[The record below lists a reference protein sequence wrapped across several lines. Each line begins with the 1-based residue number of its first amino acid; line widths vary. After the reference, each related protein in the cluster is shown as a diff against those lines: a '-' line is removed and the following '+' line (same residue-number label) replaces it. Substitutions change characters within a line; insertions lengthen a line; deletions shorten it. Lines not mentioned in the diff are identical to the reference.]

1 MARSLPSASPAPPVV
16 ANGTRGSQAPPS
28 RPGELLLVALGAVP
42 GALLRWVLHCDPIA
56 NLLGCLLIGLATNQ
70 KPPRPRLMLLL
81 GIGFCGALT
90 TFSGWI
96 LALATALQQG
106 SIPSLL
112 ALLLELGVG
121 IGAVVGGRAL
131 AARIGTTRRLPFRP

>member
-1 MARSLPSASPAPPVV
+1 M
-16 ANGTRGSQAPPS
+16 
-28 RPGELLLVALGAVP
+28 ALGAVP

-106 SIPSLL
+106 SMPSLL

>member
-1 MARSLPSASPAPPVV
+1 MVRSLPSASPAPPVV
-16 ANGTRGSQAPPS
+16 AKGPGGKQAPPG

-56 NLLGCLLIGLATNQ
+56 NLLGCLLIGLASNQ

-106 SIPSLL
+106 STASLL
-112 ALLLELGVG
+112 ALLLELGAGV
-121 IGAVVGGRAL
+121 GAVIAGRAL

>member
-1 MARSLPSASPAPPVV
+1 VV
-16 ANGTRGSQAPPS
+16 ANGTRGGQAPPG
-28 RPGELLLVALGAVP
+28 RPAELLLVALGAVP

-56 NLLGCLLIGLATNQ
+56 NLLGCLLIGLASNQ

-96 LALATALQQG
+96 LALATALRQG
-106 SIPSLL
+106 SMPSLL

-131 AARIGTTRRLPFRP
+131 AARIGTNRRLPFRP

>member
-1 MARSLPSASPAPPVV
+1 VV
-16 ANGTRGSQAPPS
+16 ANGPSGKQAPPG

-56 NLLGCLLIGLATNQ
+56 NLLGCLLIGLASNQ
-70 KPPRPRLMLLL
+70 KPPRPRVMLLL

-106 SIPSLL
+106 STASLL
-112 ALLLELGVG
+112 ALLLELGAGV
-121 IGAVVGGRAL
+121 GAVIAGRAL
-131 AARIGTTRRLPFRP
+131 AARIGTNRRLPFRP

>member
-1 MARSLPSASPAPPVV
+1 MV
-16 ANGTRGSQAPPS
+16 ANGPGGKQAPPG

-56 NLLGCLLIGLATNQ
+56 NLLGCLLIGLASNQ

-96 LALATALQQG
+96 LALATALQQR
-106 SIPSLL
+106 STASLL

-121 IGAVVGGRAL
+121 IGAVVGGRVL
-131 AARIGTTRRLPFRP
+131 AARIGTNRRLPFRP

>member
-1 MARSLPSASPAPPVV
+1 MVRSLPSASPAPPVV
-16 ANGTRGSQAPPS
+16 AKGPGGKQAPPG

-42 GALLRWVLHCDPIA
+42 GALLRWLLHCDPIA
-56 NLLGCLLIGLATNQ
+56 NLLGCLLIGLASNQ

-106 SIPSLL
+106 STASLL
-112 ALLLELGVG
+112 ALLLELGAGV
-121 IGAVVGGRAL
+121 GAVIAGRAL

>member
-1 MARSLPSASPAPPVV
+1 MAGSLPSANITTPGF
-16 ANGTRGSQAPPS
+16 ANGPSGRQAPPG
-28 RPGELLLVALGAVP
+28 RPAELLLLALGAVP
-42 GALLRWVLHCDPIA
+42 GALLRWALHCDPIA

-96 LALATALQQG
+96 LALATALRQG
-106 SIPSLL
+106 ATPSLL
-112 ALLLELGVG
+112 ALLLELVAGV
-121 IGAVVGGRAL
+121 GAVVGGRAL
-131 AARIGTTRRLPFRP
+131 AAGIATSRRLPHKA

>member
-1 MARSLPSASPAPPVV
+1 MDGSPPSTPPAPPVV
-16 ANGTRGSQAPPS
+16 ANGPRSRQAPLG
-28 RPGELLLVALGAVP
+28 RAGELLLVALGAVP
-42 GALLRWVLHCDPIA
+42 GALLRWALHSDPIA

-106 SIPSLL
+106 STASLL
-112 ALLLELGVG
+112 GLLLELGVG

-131 AARIGTTRRLPFRP
+131 ATRVGPHWRRPFRP

>member
-1 MARSLPSASPAPPVV
+1 MVRSLPSASPAPPVV
-16 ANGTRGSQAPPS
+16 ANGPRGKQAPPG

-56 NLLGCLLIGLATNQ
+56 NLLGCLLIGLASNQ
-70 KPPRPRLMLLL
+70 KPPRPRVMLLL

-106 SIPSLL
+106 SMSSVL
-112 ALLLELGVG
+112 ALLLELGIG
-121 IGAVVGGRAL
+121 IGAVIGGRAL

>member
-1 MARSLPSASPAPPVV
+1 MVRSLPSASPAPPVV
-16 ANGTRGSQAPPS
+16 ANGPRGKQAPPG
-28 RPGELLLVALGAVP
+28 RPGELLLVALGAGP

-56 NLLGCLLIGLATNQ
+56 NLLGCLLIGLASNQ

-96 LALATALQQG
+96 LALATALQQR
-106 SIPSLL
+106 STASLL

-131 AARIGTTRRLPFRP
+131 AARIGTNRRLPFRP